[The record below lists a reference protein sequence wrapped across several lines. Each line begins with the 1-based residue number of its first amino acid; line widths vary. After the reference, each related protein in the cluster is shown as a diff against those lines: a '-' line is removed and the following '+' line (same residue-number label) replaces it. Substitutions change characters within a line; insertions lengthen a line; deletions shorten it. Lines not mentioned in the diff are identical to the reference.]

1 MPQRTP
7 TPPNPG
13 QPTPID
19 APALASNNSTPNHP
33 TQPTKNEHA
42 HPTNPR
48 RPTCQHRKSSPS
60 RPSSQPAQSA
70 SLSSVNSDRLTHH
83 AMPPPNKN
91 KLTRSSRAA
100 PNSPI
105 PRRSRAPRSRV
116 AKQNPRPSRIHDDQP
131 DHQRWA
137 PHAAKPDPKLPYNAA
152 NAPTPNHK
160 NTPIP

>member
-1 MPQRTP
+1 MPQPSLRT
-7 TPPNPG
+7 TPPQIT
-13 QPTPID
+13 QPNRPKMNTPIPQIHA
-19 APALASNNSTPNHP
+19 APLG
-33 TQPTKNEHA
+33 
-42 HPTNPR
+42 
-48 RPTCQHRKSSPS
+48 QHRKSSPS